1 MDEDNRRAKVGDD
14 AGRRRGVVTVGGRDE
29 QELLES
35 ALDGSVGGAV
45 FHQRLMGWAVRRA
58 EVVAAGFWAVRE
70 FPEKQSRGFRLEGFE
85 GGGERPPVMGQG
97 LLELFGEV
105 MRQQAV
111 VAVPPGYRSS
121 ASQEVVN
128 ASGFIW
134 ALSPVW
140 FRDGFLGIGLLMLRA
155 GAMPEVAGRASAVW
169 DEVGRYLRVRA
180 VTAERL
186 VEDGGRGWLRRER
199 DFLSGLARVEGSSAV
214 VVYAVNGLR
223 DFFGVDR
230 VGLFGKRD
238 DRWVLLGVSGAERF
252 EPLSQVCVAMRRVF
266 EAYAEEGRVFFRV
279 AAVGRVPE
287 GVIENQARA
296 LEELAGLVP
305 DAERHG
311 VFGCVPRG
319 DDGAPVGFGIL
330 LEAAGGVDGMDET
343 AQALMVRLV
352 GAVGE
357 RMAELRAWE
366 QRWLGGRFGVPE
378 RRGVERVSFFRRH
391 WVVSLLAVL
400 LMLGWIPVEEGTEG
414 ECVVM
419 PTVRRAAVVETEG
432 RLREILVREGDV
444 VEAGQI
450 LARVDVTALETARE
464 EARQTRFRLEAEAR
478 SAQAAGDS
486 SAYRAASL
494 EAGRLGK
501 REALLVEQIGRAE
514 VRAPVRGVVLT
525 KDLTQR
531 EGEVLAVGAMLCEV
545 ASLEGWE
552 LDVQVPEAD
561 FELVYRG
568 LVEGRELP
576 VGFILEARSG
586 LVLRTTLDR
595 LQQVSQMAYAQP
607 GGSVF
612 YVTANRFDVPQELA
626 GRLRPGFTGRARI
639 ETGRTLFG
647 VKATRKFLHYLRM
660 RWIL

>member
-1 MDEDNRRAKVGDD
+1 MDEQSRRTGVG
-14 AGRRRGVVTVGGRDE
+14 VGGDGRGGVLTTSGRE
-29 QELLES
+29 EHELLELS
-35 ALDGSVGGAV
+35 LDGAVGAGV
-45 FHQRLMGWAVRRA
+45 FYQRLMAWAVVRA
-58 EVVAAGFWAVRE
+58 DVVGAGFWAVRE
-70 FPEKQSRGFRLEGFE
+70 FPEKQARGFRLEGFE
-85 GGGERPPVMGQG
+85 GDGVRPPVMGQG

-105 MRQQAV
+105 IRQQAV
-111 VAVPPGYRSS
+111 VAVPPGYRVGG
-121 ASQEVVN
+121 ASEVVN
-128 ASGFIW
+128 ESGFIW

-140 FRDGFLGIGLLMLRA
+140 FRDRFLGIGLLMLRA
-155 GAMPEVAGRASAVW
+155 GAAPEVAGRASAVW

-199 DFLSGLARVEGSSAV
+199 DFLSGLARVEGAAAL
-214 VVYAVNGLR
+214 VVYATNALR

-230 VGLFGKRD
+230 VGLFGRRD
-238 DRWVLLGVSGAERF
+238 DRWSLLGVSGAERF

-266 EAYAEEGRVFFRV
+266 EGYAEEERVFFRV
-279 AAVGRVPE
+279 AAVGHIPE
-287 GVIENQARA
+287 GATEGQASG
-296 LEELAGLVP
+296 LGELAGLVP
-305 DAERHG
+305 DADRHG
-311 VFGCVPRG
+311 VFGCVPRRE
-319 DDGAPVGFGIL
+319 DGRLVGYGIL
-330 LEAAGGVDGMDET
+330 LEMVGGVDGMDET
-343 AQALMVRLV
+343 AQGLMVRLV
-352 GAVGE
+352 VAVAE
-357 RMAELRAWE
+357 RMAELRGWE
-366 QRWLGGRFGVPE
+366 QRWLGGRFGVLE
-378 RRGVERVSFFRRH
+378 RRGVERASFVRRH
-391 WVVSLLAVL
+391 WVVTLLAVL
-400 LMLGWIPVEEGTEG
+400 FLTGWVPVEEGTEG

-432 RLREILVREGDV
+432 RLREVLAREGDV
-444 VEAGQI
+444 VEEGQV
-450 LARVDVTALETARE
+450 LARVDVTTLEAARE
-464 EARQTRFRLEAEAR
+464 EARQTRLRLEAEAR
-478 SAQAAGDS
+478 SAQAMGDS
-486 SAYRAASL
+486 GAYRAATL

-531 EGEVLAVGAMLCEV
+531 EGEVLSVGALLCEV

-568 LVEGRELP
+568 LSEGRALP

-586 LVLRTTLDR
+586 LVLRTTLER
-595 LQQVSQMAYAQP
+595 LQQVSQMAYPQL

-639 ETGRTLFG
+639 ETGRTFFG
-647 VKATRKFLHYLRM
+647 VKATRKFVHYLRM
-660 RWIL
+660 RWIF